1 MATRKNKKANAVRTD
16 FEATSWNGSTLG
28 RYISL
33 MAEQDNKQETPP
45 PYSPKAQRKEFPLQE
60 SDFYPQ

>member
-1 MATRKNKKANAVRTD
+1 MATQKNKKADAIRID
-16 FEATSWNGSTLG
+16 FEETSWNGSTLG

-45 PYSPKAQRKEFPLQE
+45 PKAPKGTEFHLQE